1 MIDVLF
7 SCARHGVTH
16 FPDPTIGSNGLPTL
30 TINAGNV
37 TPVTGAPGGSTGLQE
52 APAQPRAANA
62 RRKTTANAAALK
74 YATCMRSNGVP
85 DFPDPNGQGLIQIN
99 NATGSLDA
107 SSPQFQKAETA
118 CNSLDNGFAEQL
130 GATQASP
137 ESGSAQTST

>member
-1 MIDVLF
+1 MYSSRALAWGHGRL
-7 SCARHGVTH
+7 SRPARSTC
-16 FPDPTIGSNGLPTL
+16 PTSGRKRPPKDDG
-30 TINAGNV
+30 
-37 TPVTGAPGGSTGLQE
+37 QCCR
-52 APAQPRAANA
+52 AQIRHLHAVQRRA
-62 RRKTTANAAALK
+62 
-74 YATCMRSNGVP
+74 

-99 NATGSLDA
+99 NVTGSLDA